1 MKKIRILLVLS
12 VVLLGI
18 AGCRNSEKDSSI
30 GNVKVTSTP
39 AETEEI
45 TPIITAEPTQT
56 EVSDVNVMDYY
67 QSILQNTYSQYGAD
81 SLYALY
87 DLDEDGIEELFVSTG
102 TGEEDWKNEVYTVN
116 TQNAEMIGSFG
127 TIVLLYEVDDGQG
140 VYGVHDNEEEETIYQ
155 ITKSGNQLDIATL
168 FQGEIS
174 EEGEYY
180 SSDNLILW
188 NRVMDIVEIT
198 GDNSTDIQNMEYI
211 LPNSDSTY
219 LTNEEI
225 SGLTADEIQMAINE
239 IYARHGRKFQNKD
252 IQEYFDGKSWYTGTV
267 EPEDF
272 DESVLSDVEQSNIQ
286 TLVTAQKPDDGKQ
299 LFRDYQGYYSNPETY
314 QIVSIAVYEN
324 SETYGGQ
331 LLVAKEAGKSP
342 DTAGSEVYNL
352 MYASDTTAT
361 IVDEKKGQV
370 LERGT
375 VEFYDGGIYITWDTG
390 YLTGHYQI
398 GMP

>member
-56 EVSDVNVMDYY
+56 EVSDVSVMDYY

-140 VYGVHDNEEEETIYQ
+140 VYGVHDNEEEETI
-155 ITKSGNQLDIATL
+155 
-168 FQGEIS
+168 
-174 EEGEYY
+174 
-180 SSDNLILW
+180 
-188 NRVMDIVEIT
+188 
-198 GDNSTDIQNMEYI
+198 
-211 LPNSDSTY
+211 
-219 LTNEEI
+219 
-225 SGLTADEIQMAINE
+225 
-239 IYARHGRKFQNKD
+239 
-252 IQEYFDGKSWYTGTV
+252 
-267 EPEDF
+267 
-272 DESVLSDVEQSNIQ
+272 
-286 TLVTAQKPDDGKQ
+286 
-299 LFRDYQGYYSNPETY
+299 
-314 QIVSIAVYEN
+314 
-324 SETYGGQ
+324 
-331 LLVAKEAGKSP
+331 
-342 DTAGSEVYNL
+342 
-352 MYASDTTAT
+352 
-361 IVDEKKGQV
+361 
-370 LERGT
+370 
-375 VEFYDGGIYITWDTG
+375 
-390 YLTGHYQI
+390 
-398 GMP
+398 